1 MQTVLLKSN
10 SSSDLKLLTE
20 LAKKIGVS
28 VRFLSDEEKEEF
40 GLMQLIKEADRS
52 QKVPREK
59 VMKKLGKD

>member
-10 SSSDLKLLTE
+10 SSSDLKLLAE